1 MDAQPMPAP
10 MPQLNSQ
17 LASAA
22 SPAKLSP
29 WKWPSLQQIRETFFG
44 PVFMRDVRVAA
55 RTRSTYITRGGFV
68 LLILGAM
75 ATAYATSVATDRYS
89 NRSLAASLQQLQT
102 LTPVLTLTL
111 LWVCLIVFP
120 LLAASDVGGIAQDRR
135 RGTVAA
141 LATTPL
147 TPASVLLSG
156 MMARLVQ
163 LLLLMGAV
171 IPAAITLSAFGGM
184 EQSTLFRFALL
195 IVFTTVL
202 GGACGALAS
211 TFGKGAKGG
220 MNGVGFLL
228 LLCFYPALGGALFG
242 LLAWIFGL
250 TAPSWMGALAIGSPL
265 FGSQLVDNSSG
276 VGGFFPGWLL
286 YVHLACSAVLS
297 VLLVAGGAWR
307 YRSAVLAAV
316 GGTQG
321 VIFRTRD
328 KPKTGAGG
336 KALFVPAVKPG
347 AKANIDANAAG
358 GAQAETASESEGVAS
373 LAAATSI
380 AGTSADAS
388 TELSENAAAKS
399 SSKRTTR
406 PSRTVGDDAVL
417 WRSLQAIH
425 PFKTARGMIPGLVVA
440 AVMTMTYSSGSNV
453 HAGLLGVLSM
463 GGVIAVMVLAMAATA
478 SAVEPEIQSRMLPLL
493 LTSRVSPRE
502 FLEAKF
508 KTALV
513 WTWPLFAA
521 LIIQTIISALVNV
534 TSIFVTLPVFLFMI
548 AAALPAAAAGA
559 CGAVLCRRTGTA
571 GGVAVLLLLLV
582 YAGPWVLLG
591 LAKWLEQVGYGFNRL
606 EGIMNITA
614 DGLVLINP
622 IAMCASHLSGMER
635 SLSSFTARGPTFRFS
650 FLSWMLVSFAPL
662 LFSLLLTWLLMRLAT
677 GSFNRLVMRRLV

>member
-1 MDAQPMPAP
+1 MDSQPMLAPAP
-10 MPQLNSQ
+10 PQLDSQ
-17 LASAA
+17 LAPAA
-22 SPAKLSP
+22 GNAKRTP
-29 WKWPSLQQIRETFFG
+29 WKWPSLQDIRETFFG

-55 RTRSTYITRGGFV
+55 RTRSTYVTRGGFV
-68 LLILGAM
+68 LLVLGAL
-75 ATAYATSVATDRYS
+75 AIAYAISVATDRYS

-163 LLLLMGAV
+163 LLLLMGA
-171 IPAAITLSAFGGM
+171 IMPAAITLSAFGGI

-228 LLCFYPALGGALFG
+228 LMCFYPAIGSAIFAFF
-242 LLAWIFGL
+242 AWIFGL

-276 VGGFFPGWLL
+276 VGGFFPSWLL

-307 YRSAVLAAV
+307 YRTAVLAAV
-316 GGTQG
+316 GGTQD
-321 VIFRTRD
+321 VVFRTRD

-336 KALFVPAVKPG
+336 KALFVPAVKAG
-347 AKANIDANAAG
+347 AKANTDANAG
-358 GAQAETASESEGVAS
+358 RGAQAESASESEAS
-373 LAAATSI
+373 LAAATI
-380 AGTSADAS
+380 APGAGIEAS
-388 TELSENAAAKS
+388 TELSDSAAAKS
-399 SSKRTTR
+399 SSKRTKR
-406 PSRTVGDDAVL
+406 PSRTVGEDAVL

-425 PFKTARGMIPGLVVA
+425 PFKTARGIIPGLVVA

-453 HAGLLGVLSM
+453 HAGLLSVLSM
-463 GGVIAVMVLAMAATA
+463 GGVVAVMVLAMVATA
-478 SAVEPEIQSRMLPLL
+478 AAIEPEIQSRMLPLL

-521 LIIQTIISALVNV
+521 LIIQTFISALFGA
-534 TSIFVTLPVFLFMI
+534 TSILITLPVFLFMI

-559 CGAVLCRRTGTA
+559 VGAVLCRRTGTA
-571 GGVAVLLLLLV
+571 GGMAVLLLLIV
-582 YAGPWVLLG
+582 YAGPWALLG
-591 LAKWLEQVGYGFNRL
+591 LAKWLEQVGYGFDRL
-606 EGIMNITA
+606 EGIMNIAA

-650 FLSWMLVSFAPL
+650 FLSWVLVSFAPL
-662 LFSLLLTWLLMRLAT
+662 LFSLLLTWLWMRLAT